1 MQELRVKQFR
11 QQLEYVLED
20 YYSIKS
26 SIDPALLPLLAPHMD
41 VVDRSFL
48 PGWTTLTW
56 STMNIDAF
64 LHRVE
69 GSVGVFK
76 STVSRMKEILKK
88 NVFDSLK
95 AIKEMSLFDV
105 ELATSRMWVSA
116 MGGGRGGNQPPPT
129 ILVRPKP

>member
-20 YYSIKS
+20 YYSTKS
-26 SIDPALLPLLAPHMD
+26 SIDPALLPLLTPHID

-64 LHRVE
+64 VHRVE

-76 STVSRMKEILKK
+76 AMVSRVKEILKV
-88 NVFDSLK
+88 NVYDSLK
-95 AIKEMSLFDV
+95 AIEEMSLFDV
-105 ELATSRMWVSA
+105 DLATSRMWV
-116 MGGGRGGNQPPPT
+116 R
-129 ILVRPKP
+129 